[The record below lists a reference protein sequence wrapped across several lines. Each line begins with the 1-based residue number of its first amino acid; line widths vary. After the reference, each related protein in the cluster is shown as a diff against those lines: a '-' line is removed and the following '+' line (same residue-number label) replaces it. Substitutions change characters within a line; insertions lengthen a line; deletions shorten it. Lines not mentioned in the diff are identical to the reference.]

1 MSTSCLFCRIA
12 NGEIPSTKLYEDEDI
27 VAFLD
32 VNPLAPVH
40 FLVIPRKHIPNLFE
54 VQIEEAALL
63 GKIMF
68 TAQELAIDQGMGKKG
83 GRFVFNCKSD
93 GGQSIDHVHLHVLGG
108 RELSWPLG

>member
-32 VNPLAPVH
+32 VNPQAPIH

-93 GGQSIDHVHLHVLGG
+93 GGQSVDHVHLHVLGG
-108 RELSWPLG
+108 RELSWPPG